1 MRRSTMAKVD
11 SNPYPYRVTNCLII
25 RLTMVLG
32 FAVISLISLP
42 LIAEETPTAQQRYDE
57 AFRTMYKDASNL
69 DKTFH
74 FAELAIQMGDIE
86 GAVAALER
94 MLIIDPELPQIR
106 LRLGAL
112 YFQIKSY
119 AMAQTYLSEVIKHPE
134 APADVIAD
142 AETMLIKINSLT
154 SAHHLTGTLV
164 SGIRYQSNANSGP
177 GSNEILLFGN
187 TAVLDDQY
195 TQQSDSD
202 GYLTGQISH
211 VYNFDRDPALKL
223 ETTLSLYAN
232 RQDTQKQL
240 NTRLYELQSGLH
252 LGLAPKPRESL
263 DIRPYLV
270 ANRLALDGI
279 DTFRSLGGG
288 INVGYQSEQ
297 RGHWQFAVRI
307 EDREHD
313 GSGQS
318 ALDGLRSR
326 IELARR
332 LSLSETTAA
341 TIGISSFNEH
351 TNDAASSHWEHG
363 VSGTLQRGF
372 ASPFGA
378 IKQAWTAALSLGL
391 YGRDYDAATPTVD
404 PDTRRSDTTI
414 RVGANLSIPISA
426 TLALMVSVGYSEVDS
441 NLPNFANENWV
452 TNIGLM
458 GRF

>member
-1 MRRSTMAKVD
+1 M
-11 SNPYPYRVTNCLII
+11 I
-25 RLTMVLG
+25 RLTAALG
-32 FAVISLISLP
+32 FAVISLISAP
-42 LIAEETPTAQQRYDE
+42 LIAEEASTAQQRYDE
-57 AFRTMYKDASNL
+57 AFRTMYKDASDL

-74 FAELAIQMGDIE
+74 FAELAIQIGDIE
-86 GAVAALER
+86 GALAALER

-142 AETMLIKINSLT
+142 AETMLTKINALT
-154 SAHHLTGTLV
+154 SAHHLTGTLA
-164 SGIRYQSNANSGP
+164 SGLRYQSNANSGP
-177 GSNEILLFGN
+177 GSNQILLFGN

-223 ETTLSLYAN
+223 ESTLALYAN
-232 RQDTQKQL
+232 RQDAQKQL
-240 NTRLYELQSGLH
+240 NTRLYELQSGWH
-252 LGLAPKPRESL
+252 LGLTLQPRETL
-263 DIRPYLV
+263 DVRPYLV
-270 ANRLALDGI
+270 VNRLTLDGI

-297 RGHWQFAVRI
+297 RGNWQFAARI

-313 GSGQS
+313 DSGQS
-318 ALDGLRSR
+318 TLDGLRSR
-326 IELARR
+326 IDITRR
-332 LSLSETTAA
+332 LSLTETTAA
-341 TIGISSFNEH
+341 TVGISSFNEH

-363 VSGTLQRGF
+363 VSGSLQRGF
-372 ASPFGA
+372 ASPFSA
-378 IKQAWTAALSLGL
+378 IKQAWTTALSLGL

-414 RVGANLSIPISA
+414 RAGANLSIPISA
-426 TLALMVSVGYSEVDS
+426 TLALMMSVGYTDVDS